1 MSDFTLLAKAFTYP
15 GPGLLEELEAWVVE
29 SAKSPAREAVAS
41 FVKQIAAL
49 SLSEWE
55 ELSTRTLD
63 LSPAAAPYIGFQ
75 VWGESYQRGEFMAML
90 NRAMFELDVDP
101 EGELP
106 DHIVPVLRYLN
117 VAERPVPELL
127 EQFEPAVTRMIG
139 ILREKD
145 KNNPYLHLF
154 GAALK
159 LVHPLTA
166 RNNASEQSMSF

>member
-1 MSDFTLLAKAFTYP
+1 MSDFILLAKAFTYP

-29 SAKSPAREAVAS
+29 SAKSPAREAVAA
-41 FVKQIAAL
+41 FVKQIAAM

-75 VWGESYQRGEFMAML
+75 VWGESYQRGEFMARL
-90 NRAMFELDVDP
+90 NRVMAEMDVDP

-106 DHIVPVLRYLN
+106 DHIVPVLRYLD
-117 VAERPVPELL
+117 AADQPVPELL
-127 EQFEPAVTRMIG
+127 QNFEPAVNRMIG

-145 KNNPYLHLF
+145 KSNPYLHLF
-154 GAALK
+154 EAALK
-159 LVHPLTA
+159 LVRPLSARQTA
-166 RNNASEQSMSF
+166 G